1 MSSLHTERAREAIL
15 LGCRIASHCG
25 MQEVSTMHQLWGI
38 LKQENSV
45 GAQVMRQLGVS
56 LQGLE
61 AALERGNA
69 APVDNQ
75 DFAPETKQA
84 LEMSR
89 ATAQRLGVKY
99 IGTEHLLLGIL
110 QGANSAVSWLKE
122 SGLEANQVIEAVMR
136 ALGYKPVS
144 VAAGQNGQPPEGVV
158 GIAGGATGGVGGALG
173 KYGRDLTALARQ
185 ESLDPVLGRD
195 AEIQRV
201 IQILSRRTKNNPVL
215 IGEPGVGKTAIAEGL
230 AQRIAAGSVPQSL
243 ADKNVISLDI
253 SSLLAGAK
261 YRGEFEERL
270 QQVME
275 EIRKSGKII
284 LFIDELHTL
293 IGAGGAEGAID
304 AANILKPALARG
316 ELQCVGATTID
327 EYRKYIEKDAA
338 LERRFQPVMVAEP
351 SEEEAI
357 AILEGLRDRYEAHH
371 GVKITPKA
379 IKAAVTLSMRYLPDR
394 YLPDKAI
401 DLMDEAAAMV
411 NLAGQTAP
419 KDLRE
424 LEKELENVLKE
435 KDAAANAQN
444 FEDAAKWRDKE
455 KTLRADLEQRKQAWE
470 KDNAQA
476 KNEVDVEQIAQVL
489 SNWSGIPVAQLQKTE
504 MEQLLKLEE
513 LLHQRVIGQDE
524 AVVEVAKAVRRGRA
538 GLKDPKRPIGSFIF
552 LGPTG
557 VGKTEL
563 SKALANA
570 LFGTDEAM
578 IRLDM
583 SEYMEKHTVARLI
596 GAPPGYIGH
605 DEGGQLTEAVRRRP
619 YSVILLDEIEKAH
632 PDVFNVL
639 QVLDDGRLTD
649 SKGRT
654 VDFRNTVIIMTSN
667 LGSGELKSNSLGF
680 ATGSHSQA
688 KAESEYEQMKA
699 RALEAVKRAFRPE
712 FINRID
718 NVLVFRSLQA
728 AEIERIAGLLTVNL
742 QQRLRSQ
749 DLDLQIDE
757 SVIKQLAEAGFD
769 VEYGA
774 RPLKRA
780 VVRLLEDPLSE
791 SLLAQEFVPGDT
803 VWAWAENGEI
813 KFGKD
818 KPKIEKPKIEK
829 LEIEKPEA
837 EKVETEKPEIKNSEI
852 KKVELSE
859 PEKPADKAAKTDKKA
874 DEAEKNA

>member
-15 LGCRIASHCG
+15 LACRIASHCG
-25 MQEVSTMHQLWGI
+25 VQEVSTMHLLWGI

-45 GAQVMRQLGVS
+45 GAQVMNQLGVT
-56 LQGLE
+56 LPGLE
-61 AALERGNA
+61 AGLERGA
-69 APVDNQ
+69 AQPVDNQ

-89 ATAQRLGVKY
+89 ATAQRLGVQY

-110 QGANSAVSWLKE
+110 QGNNSAVSWLKE
-122 SGLEANQVIEAVMR
+122 SGLEANRAIDAVMR
-136 ALGYKPVS
+136 ALGYQPVGVS
-144 VAAGQNGQPPEGVV
+144 AGQPGQPSDAAGLGANIGGGQ
-158 GIAGGATGGVGGALG
+158 IGGALG

-185 ESLDPVLGRD
+185 ETLDPVMGREK
-195 AEIQRV
+195 EIQRV
-201 IQILSRRTKNNPVL
+201 VQILSRRTKNNPVL

-243 ADKNVISLDI
+243 ADKSVVSLDI

-270 QQVME
+270 QKVME

-394 YLPDKAI
+394 FLPDKAI
-401 DLMDEAAAMV
+401 DLIDEAAAMV
-411 NLAGQTAP
+411 NLASQTAP
-419 KDLRE
+419 QDLRD
-424 LEKELENVLKE
+424 LEKKLENILKE

-444 FEDAAKWRDKE
+444 FEEAARWRDQE
-455 KTLRADLEQRKQAWE
+455 KALRVELEQRKQNWE
-470 KDNAQA
+470 KDNTQA
-476 KNEVDVEQIAQVL
+476 KNEVDVEEIAQVL

-504 MEQLLKLEE
+504 MEQLLQLES

-524 AVVEVAKAVRRGRA
+524 AVAEVAKAVRRGRA

-639 QVLDDGRLTD
+639 LQVLDDGRLTD

-667 LGSGELKSNSLGF
+667 LGSGEMRSNKLGF
-680 ATGSHSQA
+680 ATSANSKA
-688 KAESEYEQMKA
+688 KAESEYEQMKT
-699 RALEAVKRAFRPE
+699 RAMEAVKKAFRPE
-712 FINRID
+712 FVNRID
-718 NVLVFRSLQA
+718 NVLVFRSLQQP
-728 AEIERIAGLLTVNL
+728 EIERIAALLCANL
-742 QQRLRSQ
+742 QQRLKDQ
-749 DLDLQIDE
+749 ELNLQLDR

-769 VEYGA
+769 AEYGA

-791 SLLAQEFVPGDT
+791 NLLAQKFVPGDSI
-803 VWAWAENGEI
+803 WAYSRDGQIQFAKEKSDEWAGPVEEEPAAAEPDA
-813 KFGKD
+813 GK
-818 KPKIEKPKIEK
+818 PA
-829 LEIEKPEA
+829 EKPEHKPA
-837 EKVETEKPEIKNSEI
+837 EKSEEKSEEKPDGGQNRQ
-852 KKVELSE
+852 
-859 PEKPADKAAKTDKKA
+859 
-874 DEAEKNA
+874 AEND